1 VSKQQYKPR
10 IVIVDDAADVRRDL
24 RLLLE
29 IAGLEVVGEAADG
42 REAIETAALLNPDV
56 VVSDLAMPV
65 LDGYAA
71 AAAIRAASP
80 QCRLVAL
87 SIYSDDSGR
96 SKARA
101 AGFDAFVVKGA
112 PLAELLG
119 AIRPLADETNR
130 ESDNRESDRT

>member
-1 VSKQQYKPR
+1 MFRQQYKPR

-42 REAIETAALLNPDV
+42 REAIEKAALLNPDV

-71 AAAIRAASP
+71 AAAIRAALP
-80 QCRLVAL
+80 PCRLVAL

-112 PLAELLG
+112 PLVELLG

-130 ESDNRESDRT
+130 ESDNRASDRT

>member
-1 VSKQQYKPR
+1 MLRQHYKPR
-10 IVIVDDAADVRRDL
+10 IVIVDDAADVRRNL

-42 REAIETAALLNPDV
+42 REAIEKAVLLNPDV
-56 VVSDLAMPV
+56 VVSDLAMPL
-65 LDGYAA
+65 LDGYA

-87 SIYSDDSGR
+87 SIHSDDSGR
-96 SKARA
+96 RKARA

-112 PLAELLG
+112 PLVELLG

>member
-24 RLLLE
+24 RFLLE

>member
-1 VSKQQYKPR
+1 VFRQQYKPR

-42 REAIETAALLNPDV
+42 REAIEKAALLNPDV

-71 AAAIRAASP
+71 AAAIRAALP

-101 AGFDAFVVKGA
+101 AGFDAFVAKGA
-112 PLAELLG
+112 PLVELLG
-119 AIRPLADETNR
+119 AICPPADETNR
-130 ESDNRESDRT
+130 ESDRT

>member
-1 VSKQQYKPR
+1 MFRQQCKPR
-10 IVIVDDAADVRRDL
+10 IVIVDDAADVRRNL

-42 REAIETAALLNPDV
+42 REAIEKAALLNPDV

-71 AAAIRAASP
+71 AAAIRAALP

-101 AGFDAFVVKGA
+101 AGFDAFVAKGA
-112 PLAELLG
+112 PLVELLG
-119 AIRPLADETNR
+119 AICPLADETNR
-130 ESDNRESDRT
+130 ESDRT

>member
-1 VSKQQYKPR
+1 MFRQQYEPR
-10 IVIVDDAADVRRDL
+10 ILIVDDAADVRGDL
-24 RLLLE
+24 RILLE

-42 REAIETAALLNPDV
+42 REAIEKAALLHPDV
-56 VVSDLAMPV
+56 VVSDLAMPL

-71 AAAIRAASP
+71 AAAIRAALP

-96 SKARA
+96 RKARA

-112 PLAELLG
+112 PLVELLG
-119 AIRPLADETNR
+119 AIRPPVDETNR
-130 ESDNRESDRT
+130 ESDRTRR

>member
-1 VSKQQYKPR
+1 MFRQQYKPR

-29 IAGLEVVGEAADG
+29 IEGLEVVGEAADG
-42 REAIETAALLNPDV
+42 REAVEMAALLNPDV

-71 AAAIRAASP
+71 AAAIRAALP

-87 SIYSDDSGR
+87 SVHSDDSGR
-96 SKARA
+96 RKARA

-112 PLAELLG
+112 PLVELLG

-130 ESDNRESDRT
+130 ESDRT

>member
-1 VSKQQYKPR
+1 VFRQQYEPR
-10 IVIVDDAADVRRDL
+10 ILIVDDAADVRRDL

-42 REAIETAALLNPDV
+42 REAIEKAALLHPDV
-56 VVSDLAMPV
+56 VVSDLAMPL
-65 LDGYAA
+65 LDGYAT
-71 AAAIRAASP
+71 AAAIRAALP

-96 SKARA
+96 RKARA

-112 PLAELLG
+112 PLLQLLG

-130 ESDNRESDRT
+130 ESNRT

>member
-1 VSKQQYKPR
+1 MFRQQHKPR

-42 REAIETAALLNPDV
+42 REAIEKAALLDPDV

-71 AAAIRAASP
+71 AAAIRAALP

-87 SIYSDDSGR
+87 SIHSDDSGR

-112 PLAELLG
+112 PLLELLG
-119 AIRPLADETNR
+119 AICPPADETNR
-130 ESDNRESDRT
+130 ESDRT

>member
-1 VSKQQYKPR
+1 MFRQQCKPR

-42 REAIETAALLNPDV
+42 REAIEKATLLNPDV
-56 VVSDLAMPV
+56 VVSDLAMPL

-71 AAAIRAASP
+71 AAAIRAALP

-96 SKARA
+96 RKARA

-112 PLAELLG
+112 PLLELLG

-130 ESDNRESDRT
+130 ASDRT

>member
-1 VSKQQYKPR
+1 MSRQQYKPH

-42 REAIETAALLNPDV
+42 REAIEKAALLNPDV
-56 VVSDLAMPV
+56 VVSDLAMPI

-80 QCRLVAL
+80 KCRLVAL
-87 SIYSDDSGR
+87 SIHSDDSGR
-96 SKARA
+96 RKARA
-101 AGFDAFVVKGA
+101 AGFDAFVEKGA
-112 PLAELLG
+112 PLVELLG
-119 AIRPLADETNR
+119 ALCPPADETNR
-130 ESDNRESDRT
+130 ESDRT

>member
-1 VSKQQYKPR
+1 VSRQQYKPR

-42 REAIETAALLNPDV
+42 REAVEKAALLDPDV

>member
-1 VSKQQYKPR
+1 MFRQQCKPR

-29 IAGLEVVGEAADG
+29 IEGLEVVGEAADG
-42 REAIETAALLNPDV
+42 REAIEKAALLNPDV

-71 AAAIRAASP
+71 AAAIRAALP

-87 SIYSDDSGR
+87 STYSDDSGR
-96 SKARA
+96 RKARA

-112 PLAELLG
+112 PLVELLG
-119 AIRPLADETNR
+119 AIRPLADETNL
-130 ESDNRESDRT
+130 ESDRT

>member
-1 VSKQQYKPR
+1 MFNQQYKPR

-42 REAIETAALLNPDV
+42 REAIEKAALLSPDV
-56 VVSDLAMPV
+56 VVSDLAMPL

-71 AAAIRAASP
+71 AAAIRAALP

-96 SKARA
+96 RKARA

-112 PLAELLG
+112 PLLELLG

-130 ESDNRESDRT
+130 ASDRT

>member
-1 VSKQQYKPR
+1 MSRQQYKPR
-10 IVIVDDAADVRRDL
+10 IVIVDDTADVRRDL

-42 REAIETAALLNPDV
+42 REAIATAALLNPDV

-71 AAAIRAASP
+71 AAAIRAALP
-80 QCRLVAL
+80 HCRLVAL
-87 SIYSDDSGR
+87 SAHADDSGR
-96 SKARA
+96 SKAWA

-112 PLAELLG
+112 ALSELLG
-119 AIRPLADETNR
+119 AIRPLADETNP
-130 ESDNRESDRT
+130 ESDRT

>member
-1 VSKQQYKPR
+1 MSRQEYKPR
-10 IVIVDDAADVRRDL
+10 ILIVDDTADVRRDL

-42 REAIETAALLNPDV
+42 REAIEKAALLSPDV

-71 AAAIRAASP
+71 AAAIRAALP

-96 SKARA
+96 RKARA

-112 PLAELLG
+112 PLLELLG

-130 ESDNRESDRT
+130 ESDRT

>member
-1 VSKQQYKPR
+1 MFRQQCKPR

-42 REAIETAALLNPDV
+42 REAIEKAVLLNPDV

-87 SIYSDDSGR
+87 SIHSDDSGR
-96 SKARA
+96 RKARA

-112 PLAELLG
+112 PLVELLG
-119 AIRPLADETNR
+119 ALRPPADETNR
-130 ESDNRESDRT
+130 ESDNRKSDRT

>member
-1 VSKQQYKPR
+1 
-10 IVIVDDAADVRRDL
+10 VIADDAADVRRDL

-29 IAGLEVVGEAADG
+29 IAGLEVIGEAADG
-42 REAIETAALLNPDV
+42 REAIEKAALLNPDV

-71 AAAIRAASP
+71 AAAIRAALP

-87 SIYSDDSGR
+87 SIYSDNSGR
-96 SKARA
+96 CKARG

-112 PLAELLG
+112 PLVELLG
-119 AIRPLADETNR
+119 AIRPPTGEA
-130 ESDNRESDRT
+130 NRESDRTRR

>member
-42 REAIETAALLNPDV
+42 REAIEKAALLNPDV

>member
-1 VSKQQYKPR
+1 MSRQQYKPR

-42 REAIETAALLNPDV
+42 REAIEKAALLNPDV

-101 AGFDAFVVKGA
+101 AGFDAFVTKGA
-112 PLAELLG
+112 PLLELLG
-119 AIRPLADETNR
+119 AIRPPADETNR
-130 ESDNRESDRT
+130 ESDRTQEVW

>member
-1 VSKQQYKPR
+1 VSRQQYKPR
-10 IVIVDDAADVRRDL
+10 IVIVDDTADVRRDL

-42 REAIETAALLNPDV
+42 REAIEKAALLDPDV

-87 SIYSDDSGR
+87 SIHSDDSGR
-96 SKARA
+96 RKARA

-112 PLAELLG
+112 PLVELLG
-119 AIRPLADETNR
+119 ALRPPADETNR
-130 ESDNRESDRT
+130 ESDRT

>member
-1 VSKQQYKPR
+1 VFRRQYEPG
-10 IVIVDDAADVRRDL
+10 ILIVDDAADVRRDL
-24 RLLLE
+24 RILLE

-42 REAIETAALLNPDV
+42 REAIEKAALLHPDV
-56 VVSDLAMPV
+56 VVSDLAMPL

-71 AAAIRAASP
+71 AAAIRAALP

-96 SKARA
+96 RKARA
-101 AGFDAFVVKGA
+101 FGFDAFVVKGA
-112 PLAELLG
+112 PLLELLG

-130 ESDNRESDRT
+130 ESNRT

>member
-1 VSKQQYKPR
+1 MFRQQYKPR

-29 IAGLEVVGEAADG
+29 IAGLEIVGEAADG

>member
-1 VSKQQYKPR
+1 MFRQQDKPR
-10 IVIVDDAADVRRDL
+10 IVIVDDVADVRRDL

-42 REAIETAALLNPDV
+42 REAIEKTALLNPDV

-71 AAAIRAASP
+71 AAAIRAALP

-87 SIYSDDSGR
+87 SVHSDDLAR
-96 SKARA
+96 RKAWA

-112 PLAELLG
+112 PLLELLG
-119 AIRPLADETNR
+119 AIRPLTNETNP
-130 ESDNRESDRT
+130 ESDRT

>member
-1 VSKQQYKPR
+1 MSRQQYKPR

-42 REAIETAALLNPDV
+42 REAIEKAALLDPDV

-112 PLAELLG
+112 PLVELLG

>member
-1 VSKQQYKPR
+1 MYQQENKPR
-10 IVIVDDAADVRRDL
+10 IVIVDDTADVRRDL

-42 REAIETAALLNPDV
+42 REAIEKAALLDPDV

-71 AAAIRAASP
+71 ATAIRAASP

-87 SIYSDDSGR
+87 SIHSDDSGR

-112 PLAELLG
+112 PLVELLG

-130 ESDNRESDRT
+130 ESDNRASDRT

>member
-1 VSKQQYKPR
+1 MSRQECKPR
-10 IVIVDDAADVRRDL
+10 ILIVDDTADVRRDL

-42 REAIETAALLNPDV
+42 REAIEKAALLDPDV

-80 QCRLVAL
+80 RCRLVAL
-87 SIYSDDSGR
+87 SMYSDDSGR

-112 PLAELLG
+112 PLPELLG
-119 AIRPLADETNR
+119 ALRPLANETNP
-130 ESDNRESDRT
+130 ESDRT